1 MSESNTWEIL
11 FYKSEE
17 GDIKINVIFED
28 ETIWL
33 SQKKMWELFWVETN
47 TINYHLSEVFN
58 SWELSEESVIR
69 NFRITASDGKSYNTK
84 HYNLDTIIA
93 VWYRVNSYKATKFRV
108 WATNVLKEYV
118 IKGFAMD
125 DERLKNW
132 THFWKDYF
140 EELLARIRE
149 IRASERRFYQ
159 KITDIYAT
167 SDDYDPNSQISR
179 DFFAEVQNKFLYAVS
194 NNTAPEIIHSRA
206 NSDKPN
212 MWLTSWKAQKTWW
225 KIVKTDITI
234 WKNYL
239 SEEEIDT
246 LNLLISWYLDFAEL
260 QAKKWNVMYMKD

>member
-17 GDIKINVIFED
+17 GDIKLNVIFED

-47 TINYHLSEVFN
+47 TINYHLSEVFS

-108 WATNVLKEYV
+108 WATAILKEYV

-132 THFWKDYF
+132 NHFWKDYF

-149 IRASERRFYQ
+149 IRASERRFY
-159 KITDIYAT
+159 K
-167 SDDYDPNSQISR
+167 
-179 DFFAEVQNKFLYAVS
+179 K
-194 NNTAPEIIHSRA
+194 
-206 NSDKPN
+206 
-212 MWLTSWKAQKTWW
+212 
-225 KIVKTDITI
+225 
-234 WKNYL
+234 
-239 SEEEIDT
+239 
-246 LNLLISWYLDFAEL
+246 LISC
-260 QAKKWNVMYMKD
+260 